1 MKNIFNFLFLLLSI
15 LFLYASCK
23 EDDNNTIASP
33 KQDVVDE
40 VRSYVGQNINV
51 VLPKIKSKG
60 YTYYFYPAGELN
72 VDDTYDFTNALD
84 TRGYMFLVK
93 DSIIFDASFSYKDID
108 NIDSAMVYFE
118 IWEKRL
124 QDFSLNNGFYASIKT
139 HDLSINQSYITRE
152 DFLFDINQY
161 KDNLSELFE
170 SKNNGQIEGYVDYMY
185 YPFGMIRAGISFTSK
200 IEDNNPKRAINNKLS
215 FRKKN

>member
-1 MKNIFNFLFLLLSI
+1 MNKTFNLSVFILIIFFVFV
-15 LFLYASCK
+15 SCK
-23 EDDNNTIASP
+23 DDDNNNMTVPS
-33 KQDVVDE
+33 KQDIVYE
-40 VRSYVGQNINV
+40 VKSYVGQNINIV
-51 VLPKIKSKG
+51 IPKIKAKG
-60 YTYYFYPAGELN
+60 YTYFFYPAGELN
-72 VDDTYDFTNALD
+72 IDDTYDFANALD

-108 NIDSAMVYFE
+108 NIDSAMIYFE

-139 HDLSINQSYITRE
+139 HDLSINQSYSTRE

-161 KDNLSELFE
+161 KDNIFELFE

-185 YPFGMIRAGISFTSK
+185 FTYGSIRAGINFSSK
-200 IEDNNPKRAINNKLS
+200 IGDYNNKKIKLYE
-215 FRKKN
+215 KN